1 MGLAALSSDRF
12 ERRSVQRVRLPEPLR
27 GSSGSARVFVIDIS
41 LRGLKIA
48 HQDVLGRVDDVC
60 PVRFEWSG
68 RSIELSA
75 TIRRIEVR
83 RPPSRP
89 GEKTLYHSGM
99 EIAKISPYSAA
110 ALRELIEYHISRAID
125 EQKANAR
132 GIPPTAASSYQTGSG
147 TEFVRHELI
156 AGQWR
161 EAKTIDPR
169 QPPNGFTISAA
180 TSHAEVEM
188 LRETFA
194 GGDAST
200 RRMIQEMS
208 RMSVSKSEGVSTRRY
223 MP

>member
-27 GSSGSARVFVIDIS
+27 GSSGSARIFVLDVS
-41 LRGLKIA
+41 LRGVKIA
-48 HQDVLGRVDDVC
+48 HQEVLGRVDDVC
-60 PVRFEWSG
+60 PIRFEWNG
-68 RSIELSA
+68 QSIELSA
-75 TIRRIEVR
+75 AIRRTEVR
-83 RPPSRP
+83 RAPSRP

-99 EIAKISPYSAA
+99 EITKISAYSAA
-110 ALRELIEYHISRAID
+110 ALRELIEEHIKRAID

-132 GIPPTAASSYQTGSG
+132 GIPPTAAASFQTGSG
-147 TEFVRHELI
+147 TDFVRHELI

-161 EAKTIDPR
+161 EAKTSDPR
-169 QPPNGFTISAA
+169 QPTNGFTIAAA

-194 GGDAST
+194 GGDTST

-208 RMSVSKSEGVSTRRY
+208 RMSVSKAEGIPTRRY
-223 MP
+223 VP